1 MEKVFADGFVFKRNE
16 KAPDFV
22 VGGISV
28 KVEDAVA
35 FLRKHDK
42 NGWVNLQVK
51 NSQGGKYY
59 IELDTFEP
67 KAQQQQAPAPVQQET
82 AQPDLP
88 F

>member
-1 MEKVFADGFVFKRNE
+1 MEKIFADGFVFKRNE

-22 VGGISV
+22 VGSISV
-28 KVEDAVA
+28 KVEEATA
-35 FLRKHDK
+35 FLKQHAK

-67 KAQQQQAPAPVQQET
+67 KAQTSAPAQQPET
-82 AQPDLP
+82 VNDGTLP